1 MDPNVLLGV
10 AVGIAIAIVF
20 TRLSSIEHRLNRLSR
35 IDAKLDTL
43 LKNAGIAFDEL
54 HDLPPD
60 VREALER
67 GERIEA
73 IRRFRQATGGGLK
86 EAKDAIDEARRR
98 RSAASS

>member
-1 MDPNVLLGV
+1 MGV

-20 TRLSSIEHRLNRLSR
+20 TRLSSIERRLNRLSR